1 MSAALNPNRVAAEL
15 TVSAGYVCSLVE
27 LAVARGADRERLLA
41 TAGIDRTA
49 LGHPDN
55 RLPFERFK
63 TLMRSAK
70 DLTGDPALALHFG
83 ETSRFAEMSIV
94 GLIAFAAETVAE
106 AFAQMNRYARLVVEV
121 DGHESGDRF
130 AVVRRGQEV
139 WIEDRR
145 RNPNDFPEL
154 TESTWARFA
163 SDYARHMPTRPQFLK
178 AVHVTHA
185 EPAYR
190 AEYDRIL
197 KAPVT
202 FGSPW
207 NALQIEDWWLSLR
220 LGRTNRYVFGLF
232 SERAQALLVSLENA
246 ETVRGRLEAL
256 LIPVLH
262 TGDTGMD
269 RMASKLGMSRPTL
282 YRRLRAEG
290 VSYEALLDDLRHR
303 MALHYLDGKKV
314 SVSQAAYLVGFSD
327 SSVFS
332 RAFKRWTGRPPGQ
345 GKIATA
351 D

>member
-1 MSAALNPNRVAAEL
+1 MADAQ
-15 TVSAGYVCSLVE
+15 TSAGRV
-27 LAVARGADRERLLA
+27 
-41 TAGIDRTA
+41 
-49 LGHPDN
+49 
-55 RLPFERFK
+55 
-63 TLMRSAK
+63 
-70 DLTGDPALALHFG
+70 
-83 ETSRFAEMSIV
+83 
-94 GLIAFAAETVAE
+94 
-106 AFAQMNRYARLVVEV
+106 
-121 DGHESGDRF
+121 
-130 AVVRRGQEV
+130 VVRRGQEV

-163 SDYARHMPTRPQFLK
+163 SDYARHMPNRPQFLK

>member
-1 MSAALNPNRVAAEL
+1 
-15 TVSAGYVCSLVE
+15 
-27 LAVARGADRERLLA
+27 
-41 TAGIDRTA
+41 
-49 LGHPDN
+49 
-55 RLPFERFK
+55 
-63 TLMRSAK
+63 
-70 DLTGDPALALHFG
+70 
-83 ETSRFAEMSIV
+83 
-94 GLIAFAAETVAE
+94 
-106 AFAQMNRYARLVVEV
+106 
-121 DGHESGDRF
+121 
-130 AVVRRGQEV
+130 
-139 WIEDRR
+139 
-145 RNPNDFPEL
+145 
-154 TESTWARFA
+154 
-163 SDYARHMPTRPQFLK
+163 
-178 AVHVTHA
+178 VHVTHA

-220 LGRTNRYVFGLF
+220 LRRTNRYVFGLF